1 MALGKGLNSLI
12 PQQKTRKKIR
22 RESSFSAGD
31 NNKIWK
37 IAIEEIVANSS
48 QPRKNFSHGDLEDL
62 VLSIKKHGILQPLI
76 VTENPDGGYELI
88 AGERRLRASQI
99 AGLAEVPII
108 IRSATE
114 QEKLE
119 LALIENIQ
127 RQDLNP
133 IEEAVA
139 YARLVNEFNLT
150 QEQVSE
156 QMGKSRST
164 IANILRL
171 LNLPDQIQE
180 ALIEGKITTGKAKA
194 LLGLKTEKEQLE
206 VFSDMIGTRMSV
218 RDLERDINR
227 NHKKSKKGMTRRDPN
242 LLAQEEILEDRFG
255 TKVQIT
261 QKGEKGK
268 IIIEYNSLEEL
279 KKILRELA

>member
-37 IAIEEIVANSS
+37 IAIEEIVPNSS

-139 YARLVNEFNLT
+139 YARLVNVFNLT

>member
-37 IAIEEIVANSS
+37 IAIEEIVPNSS

-127 RQDLNP
+127 IQDLNP

-139 YARLVNEFNLT
+139 YARLVNVFNLT

>member
-37 IAIEEIVANSS
+37 IAIEEIVPNSS

-127 RQDLNP
+127 IQDLNP

>member
-37 IAIEEIVANSS
+37 IAIEEIVPNSS